1 METITKNVKFLPGI
15 TVFHAGT
22 PVDENAKVAN
32 DATAIGIIVEDVVY
46 PNKTATIMTAG
57 TFNVVDGYAHSGIAI
72 SGEAANAM
80 SGIELVD
87 EEGKEWRFN
96 ATTGAENFPG
106 GGVPI
111 PKPTVEDVGKVVG
124 AVESGDDVK
133 LDFVEPGSGS
143 GIEILNIWATQNEEG
158 LFEDGH
164 VAFKTD
170 EEVEAIIKAGKPVMC
185 TFSMSN
191 PELHPGNEYEFN
203 GVAMPQNAN
212 DEGWVKIQGF
222 TGDYIYG
229 VNVYF
234 SHPDGEE
241 LNVGVLV
248 EKLYPFE

>member
-46 PNKTATIMTAG
+46 PNKTATIMTSG
-57 TFNVVDGYAHSGIAI
+57 TFNAVEGYANSGIAI
-72 SGEAANAM
+72 SGEAAKAM
-80 SGIELVD
+80 ENIELVD
-87 EEGKEWRFN
+87 EQGNEWRFN

-133 LDFVEPGSGS
+133 LDFVEAGSGS

-158 LFEDGH
+158 LFEDGN

-185 TFSMSN
+185 TFSQSN
-191 PELHPGNEYEFN
+191 PELYHDSQYDFN
-203 GVAMPQNAN
+203 GMALPQNAEG
-212 DEGWVKIQGF
+212 EGWVAIQGF
-222 TGDYIYG
+222 TSDYIYE
-229 VNVYF
+229 VQVYF
-234 SHPDGEE
+234 SHHEGEDLE
-241 LNVGVLV
+241 VSINLT
-248 EKLYPFE
+248 KKYPFE